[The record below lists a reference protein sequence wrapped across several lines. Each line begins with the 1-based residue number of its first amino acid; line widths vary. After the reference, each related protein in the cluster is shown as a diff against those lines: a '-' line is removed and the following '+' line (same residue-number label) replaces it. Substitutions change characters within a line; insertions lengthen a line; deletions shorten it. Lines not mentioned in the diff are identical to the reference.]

1 MAKRRITRASKSR
14 LLVFGSFSLFA
25 IIYFCFSFI
34 YNSYNIYVLTKE
46 KEDLENTYIKLQE
59 KAEELKLD
67 IQKLHDP
74 EYLADYARE
83 NYLYS
88 KDDEY
93 IIQIDEIIETEEKI
107 DTISTKINKSY
118 ILCMLIFLIVLIFGY
133 IIIKSTIKSKKK

>member
-1 MAKRRITRASKSR
+1 MTKRRITKASKSR
-14 LLVFGSFSLFA
+14 LLVFGSISLFF
-25 IIYFCFSFI
+25 IVYFCFSFI
-34 YNSYNIYVLTKE
+34 SNGYNIYTLTKQK
-46 KEDLENTYIKLQE
+46 KELENTYIKLQE

-107 DTISTKINKSY
+107 DTISTKINKGY
-118 ILCMLIFLIVLIFGY
+118 ILSILILLIVLIFVY
-133 IIIKSTIKSKKK
+133 IIIKSNGKTKKK